1 MTAEWKKEIENM
13 MKEAIKNKDKTRL
26 NVLRMLKTDLL
37 NEEIKN
43 NRQPLTEEQVNQVI
57 MRNVKRRKESI
68 EEFKKAGAEER
79 VKEEEAELKILMEF
93 LPEQLS
99 DEELEEI
106 INKAIE
112 ETGAETIKDLG
123 KVMKLVMSKVK
134 GRADGKKVNEMVRA
148 KLSK

>member
-1 MTAEWKKEIENM
+1 M